1 MMLIMMNFVK
11 ISKAMSDKNR
21 LKILEMLSHK
31 EEKVGVVSEKLGV
44 EENLA
49 SHHLRVLSGLG
60 FLKSDKRG
68 REVYY
73 RLNHAKIVSLLVDLQ
88 KNKTFKELLAQA
100 VAEAK

>member
-1 MMLIMMNFVK
+1 MFGMIKNVQ

-21 LKILEMLSHK
+21 LKILEMLSTG
-31 EEKVGVVSEKLGV
+31 EQKVGTVSDKLGV

-68 REVYY
+68 REVFYK
-73 RLNHAKIVSLLVDLQ
+73 LNNAKLVSLLVDLQ
-88 KNKTFKELLAQA
+88 KNATFKEILKQA

>member
-1 MMLIMMNFVK
+1 MFVMK
-11 ISKAMSDKNR
+11 YNVNISKAMSDKNR
-21 LKILEMLSHK
+21 LKILEMLSSG
-31 EEKVGVVSEKLGV
+31 EQKVGVVSDKLGV

-68 REVYY
+68 REVFYK
-73 RLNHAKIVSLLVDLQ
+73 LNNAKIVSMLVDLQ
-88 KNKTFKELLAQA
+88 KNATFKDILKQA